1 MPTTARPTELSP
13 TSPSARA
20 APPRP
25 QAEGPARQDNEAALV
40 CVDPTQLD
48 AIWPHVEPLLA
59 RAFRKPCDDTLA
71 AIEKDVR
78 AGRSLLWIVW
88 RDALLAALTT
98 KIMRTPTRKVLR
110 IECCAGREIACWI
123 ALIGEL
129 EDYGRR
135 EGCDVCRIEGRKGW
149 RAMLKDYREPWI
161 VLERGL

>member
-1 MPTTARPTELSP
+1 V
-13 TSPSARA
+13 
-20 APPRP
+20 
-25 QAEGPARQDNEAALV
+25 Q
-40 CVDPTQLD
+40 
-48 AIWPHVEPLLA
+48 PLLA
-59 RAFRKPCDDTLA
+59 RAFRDGADDTLA
-71 AIEKDVR
+71 AIEQDVR

-110 IECCAGREIACWI
+110 IECCAGREIGCWI
-123 ALIGEL
+123 ALIRQL

-161 VLERGL
+161 VLQKVL